1 MAENDTVRKTL
12 LTQDP
17 MDTPDTQ
24 QDATDTA
31 LLTLLRANAREPAA
45 SLARKLGLARSSVQ
59 ARIARLERL
68 GIIQGYTLRQDP
80 GSSRMIRAY
89 VLLSTNP
96 KLLTRIVAE
105 VKRMAEVESLSAIS
119 GTYDM
124 MAVIAAQSV
133 QDIDR
138 VLDQLGQLQGVE
150 RTMSSLVLSD
160 KFRR

>member
-1 MAENDTVRKTL
+1 
-12 LTQDP
+12 

-24 QDATDTA
+24 QDAVDTA
-31 LLTLLRANAREPAA
+31 LLALLKANAREPAA

-80 GSSRMIRAY
+80 GSGRMVRAY

-96 KLLTRIVAE
+96 KLLSRIVAE
-105 VKRMAEVESLSAIS
+105 VKRITEVESLSAIA

-138 VLDQLGQLQGVE
+138 VLDLLGQVQGVE

>member
-1 MAENDTVRKTL
+1 
-12 LTQDP
+12 
-17 MDTPDTQ
+17 MDNADSQ
-24 QDATDTA
+24 QDGVDTA
-31 LLTLLRANAREPAA
+31 LLSLLKANAREPAA

-68 GIIQGYTLRQDP
+68 GVIQGYTLRQDP
-80 GSSRMIRAY
+80 DSGRLVRAY

-96 KLLTRIVAE
+96 KQLSRIVAE
-105 VKRMAEVESLSAIS
+105 VRRIAEVESLSAIA

-124 MAVIAAQSV
+124 MAVIAAPNV
-133 QDIDR
+133 QGIDR
-138 VLDQLGQLQGVE
+138 VLDLLGQVQGVE

>member
-1 MAENDTVRKTL
+1 
-12 LTQDP
+12 
-17 MDTPDTQ
+17 MDAPDTQ

-68 GIIQGYTLRQDP
+68 GIIQGYTLRQDQ

>member
-1 MAENDTVRKTL
+1 
-12 LTQDP
+12 
-17 MDTPDTQ
+17 MDVPDTQ
-24 QDATDTA
+24 QDTVDTA
-31 LLTLLRANAREPAA
+31 LLALLKANAREPAA

-80 GSSRMIRAY
+80 GSSRLIRAY

-96 KLLTRIVAE
+96 KLLARIVAE
-105 VKRMAEVESLSAIS
+105 VKRITEVESLSAIA

-138 VLDQLGQLQGVE
+138 VLDLLGQVQGVE

>member
-1 MAENDTVRKTL
+1 MGISDN
-12 LTQDP
+12 
-17 MDTPDTQ
+17 Q
-24 QDATDTA
+24 QDAIDTA
-31 LLTLLRANAREPAA
+31 LLSLLRANAREPTA

-68 GIIQGYTLRQDP
+68 GIIQGYTLRDDQRA
-80 GSSRMIRAY
+80 GHLIRAY

-96 KLLTRIVAE
+96 KMIARIVSD
-105 VKRMAEVESLSAIS
+105 VKRIAEVESLSAIS

-124 MAVIAAQSV
+124 MAVVAAPSV

-138 VLDQLGQLQGVE
+138 VLDLLGLVTGVE

>member
-1 MAENDTVRKTL
+1 M
-12 LTQDP
+12 QP
-17 MDTPDTQ
+17 MDTTDTQ

-31 LLTLLRANAREPAA
+31 LITLLRANAREPAA

>member
-1 MAENDTVRKTL
+1 MTA
-12 LTQDP
+12 QDN
-17 MDTPDTQ
+17 Q
-24 QDATDTA
+24 QDAIDTA
-31 LLTLLRANAREPAA
+31 LLSLLKANAREPAA

-68 GIIQGYTLRQDP
+68 GVIQGYTLRQDP
-80 GSSRMIRAY
+80 GSSSLIRAY

-96 KLLTRIVAE
+96 KMLARIVSE
-105 VKRMAEVESLSAIS
+105 VKRIPEVESLSAIS
-119 GTYDM
+119 GSYDM
-124 MAVIAAQSV
+124 MAVVAAQSV

-138 VLDQLGQLQGVE
+138 VLDQLGQLTGVE

>member
-1 MAENDTVRKTL
+1 
-12 LTQDP
+12 

-31 LLTLLRANAREPAA
+31 LITLLRANAREPAA

>member
-12 LTQDP
+12 LTQAP

>member
-1 MAENDTVRKTL
+1 
-12 LTQDP
+12 
-17 MDTPDTQ
+17 MDATDAQ
-24 QDATDTA
+24 QDAVDTA
-31 LLTLLRANAREPAA
+31 LLALLKANAREPAA

-68 GIIQGYTLRQDP
+68 NIIQGYTLRQDP
-80 GSSRMIRAY
+80 GSSRLIRAY

-96 KLLTRIVAE
+96 KMLSRIVAE
-105 VKRMAEVESLSAIS
+105 VKRITEVESLSAIS

-138 VLDQLGQLQGVE
+138 VLDLLGQVQGIE

>member
-1 MAENDTVRKTL
+1 
-12 LTQDP
+12 
-17 MDTPDTQ
+17 MDAIDAQ
-24 QDATDTA
+24 QDAVDTA
-31 LLTLLRANAREPAA
+31 LLALLKANAREPAA

-68 GIIQGYTLRQDP
+68 GVIQGYTLRQDP
-80 GSSRMIRAY
+80 E
-89 VLLSTNP
+89 P
-96 KLLTRIVAE
+96 RIT
-105 VKRMAEVESLSAIS
+105 EVESLSAIS

-138 VLDQLGQLQGVE
+138 VLDLLGQVQGVE